1 MIPNQILKYLITS
14 RIKDAATLLNNQRY
28 PAAMYMAGYAVEIA
42 LKSRICR
49 SLQFNQGFPGSKQE
63 LNAYLTGINRVI
75 PQPLTINLGDIR
87 NHDLHKLLFYS
98 GEETT
103 IKNNFFREWVIV
115 AQWTP
120 EDRYKKIRIIKYNA
134 ETFLKSTRKII
145 KEIS

>member
-1 MIPNQILKYLITS
+1 MIPNQTLKYLITS
-14 RIKDAATLLNNQRY
+14 RIKDATTLLHHQRY
-28 PAAMYMAGYAVEIA
+28 PAAIYMAGYAVEIA
-42 LKSRICR
+42 LKSKICR
-49 SLQFNQGFPGSKQE
+49 SLQFNHGFPETKQE
-63 LNAYLTGINRVI
+63 LNAYLTSINRAT
-75 PQPLTINLGDIR
+75 PQPLIINLGDIR
-87 NHDLHKLLFYS
+87 NHNLHKLLFYS

-120 EDRYKKIRIIKYNA
+120 EDRYKKMRIFKYNA